1 MRIGG
6 VNNMKKYKIA
16 VAGTGYVGL
25 SIATLLSQHHHET
38 AVDIIPEKV
47 EMINNRK
54 SPIQDDYIEKY
65 LAEKELNLTATKTA
79 AHWIG
84 KAKCGTY
91 GIRFFW
97 PLINTYGEEERSAR
111 LVNTI
116 IRKVLHG
123 ESPDLSAG
131 NQYYDF
137 VHVSDVARA
146 LILIA
151 EKGVDGTNYTIGSGD
166 AKPLK
171 EFLKI
176 VGQVANDLHDGEP
189 VELGFGKITSNVISL
204 PITTFDVTKLYKD
217 TGFKPLIPFR
227 KGIERTARWI
237 KEDEGM

>member
-1 MRIGG
+1 MFLWRDDEQCGAGWHLPGGCVRLKETLEQRLHVCAMHIMRIGCFIG
-6 VNNMKKYKIA
+6 CGSM
-16 VAGTGYVGL
+16 
-25 SIATLLSQHHHET
+25 HE
-38 AVDIIPEKV
+38 AESLV
-47 EMINNRK
+47 EMNEDKVI
-54 SPIQDDYIEKY
+54 S
-65 LAEKELNLTATKTA
+65 NLGYMYKATKTA